1 MNTLGST
8 ILFICKSS
16 CTLEPINMRKLHYII
31 ILIICLSGC
40 KHENTNTQCIYFD
53 FTRHMKDIHTTDLI
67 KDYKLIPLETRDSVI
82 IGKIDKAILYKDRIY
97 IAIFHREQA
106 VYIFNLQGKFLH
118 KINKIGRGPEEY
130 LQLSDIFIDQNNQTL
145 NLLSR
150 IDAKLLTYD
159 INNLNIIKSSPLP
172 KAFYKMISLKDHYL
186 GHSGNYTQN
195 KNEPYNLWY
204 MDSDFKIMNKAM
216 AIDSLWES
224 KMTNIRPL
232 SIYKDTI
239 YYTTPTNF
247 NIYRYDGKEVTISHT
262 VNFGKCQ
269 LPSEQISYDEY
280 KKFCLSPD
288 YITAIRIFQETPNYY
303 LYWIVESG
311 QDRLCVHDK
320 NNQEST
326 ICELAPYSGQY
337 FISVGE
343 IIDITPNHIITSI
356 EPSEMSEYLKGY
368 NEYVNFEKD
377 YPEQIQRMRKEL
389 PDIKENDNPCI
400 VIYSL

>member
-1 MNTLGST
+1 
-8 ILFICKSS
+8 
-16 CTLEPINMRKLHYII
+16 MRKLHYII

-216 AIDSLWES
+216 IIDSLWES

-239 YYTTPTNF
+239 YYITPTDF
-247 NIYRYDGKEVTISHT
+247 NIYRYDGKEVTISHS

-269 LPSEQISYDEY
+269 LSSEQISYDEY

-303 LYWIVESG
+303 FYWIVESG

-326 ICELAPYSGQY
+326 ICELAPYSGKY
-337 FISVGE
+337 FIPFGD
-343 IIDITPNHIITSI
+343 IIDITQDHIITSI
-356 EPSEMSEYLKGY
+356 EASEMSEYLKGY